1 MLHAEPLMRLSAELD
16 APQTIGQTPLGTR
29 SIMYM
34 KRGAFVGAK
43 LRGDVLPGGGDW
55 ILARQDGVFQLDIR
69 LTLRTDDDALIYV
82 VSRGMLDI
90 APELRQ
96 RIRDGE
102 TIDASAY
109 YFRTMLTFET
119 GTERYL
125 WLNRLIAAGVGTR
138 TPTGMSTEVF
148 ALT

>member
-16 APQTIGQTPLGTR
+16 APQNIGQTPLGAR

-34 KRGAFVGAK
+34 KRGAFTGAA

-82 VSRGMLDI
+82 VSRGMLDM
-90 APELRQ
+90 APELRR

-102 TIDASAY
+102 SIDASRY

-119 GTERYL
+119 GTEKYL

-138 TPTGMSTEVF
+138 TPTGMSTEVY
-148 ALT
+148 ALK